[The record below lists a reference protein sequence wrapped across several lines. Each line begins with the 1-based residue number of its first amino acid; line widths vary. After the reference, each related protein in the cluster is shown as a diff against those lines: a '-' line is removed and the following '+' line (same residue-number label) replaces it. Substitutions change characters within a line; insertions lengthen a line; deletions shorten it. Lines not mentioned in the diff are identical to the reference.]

1 MRNARGQGRVPAALN
16 LASSAHDTF
25 AAGAGVLD
33 AAHAAEDTA
42 LAAEAAGVP
51 RAPSSALGLGAFAE
65 AQRAATRRMEG
76 LPRAPSSATFPHFP
90 PSVRAQHR
98 APTAEARA
106 ASPVAA
112 AASLAPA
119 TYARARSSDTRTTL
133 PSPSFPRRPM
143 SSADTRGP
151 AAGSLLRSDPAS
163 PALRE
168 YAASSASHTPRLGA
182 HGARFPYTAAAAAA
196 SDQRTQL
203 HVRNLPYSVRW
214 QDVKDLFR
222 RAGTV
227 LRADVHLTA
236 DNRSC
241 GTGTVLFATE
251 DDALR
256 AVDALHGYTW
266 QGRVLDVQLESPSR
280 PSSGLA
286 HHAPGGTAS
295 PASPRVGG
303 VESLPLPPPPPLRF
317 VPYTTPSDAEMA
329 WPPMPMAPMPPH
341 APPTAPPALPFPGR
355 VLFIGNLPFNC
366 QWQDLKDLFRAAG
379 NIQRADVALNADG
392 RSRGFGT
399 VLFASPE
406 DAQNA
411 VRLYHGYELN
421 GRVLKVHF
429 DRLAHYGPVHGIPT
443 EPAQYTAAFA
453 SPAAAGDAARRGAT
467 AIDGESLVA
476 PSGRPSADA
485 RVHASAAAA
494 ASAAGAAAAA
504 HWHEPHAAPAAHGGA
519 RRPERIA
526 LPPPAPTVPP
536 AAGTPGLGVPM
547 TPGMPG
553 FLMRPVLDTPPLYP
567 SSLLSPGA
575 GPWSPAGGAPPM
587 VLGGMPAPYGS
598 AAPGAPLDYLSSM
611 TMPYTPGAELGG
623 MHGINSA
630 AFFPHAANLP
640 PTPHWSQPV
649 RPRQEAPVLTPAAL
663 GDVQP
668 TPGAPHAPHGG
679 DANAASGAG
688 EAADEYPFP
697 SVPAPTDT
705 TPTPA
710 RGAEPSGGATP
721 TGATPMHAPPAPG
734 VHDLNAALA
743 SLDIGARAPTP
754 RDVNEK
760 EGHEQATTQRA

>member
-16 LASSAHDTF
+16 LSSSAHDIYS
-25 AAGAGVLD
+25 AGTGAFD
-33 AAHAAEDTA
+33 AAYPAED
-42 LAAEAAGVP
+42 AAFAPEAPGVP
-51 RAPSSALGLGAFAE
+51 RAPSSALGLGGFAE
-65 AQRAATRRMEG
+65 AQRAVTKHMNG
-76 LPRAPSSATFPHFP
+76 LPRAPSSATFAHFP
-90 PSVRAQHR
+90 SDIHTQRRVPS
-98 APTAEARA
+98 AEARTV
-106 ASPVAA
+106 SPAPG
-112 AASLAPA
+112 AASLAPS
-119 TYARARSSDTRTTL
+119 TYTRARSTDTRGTTL
-133 PSPSFPRRPM
+133 PSPSFPRRPV
-143 SSADTRGP
+143 SSADTRGGG
-151 AAGSLLRSDPAS
+151 AGSLLRSDPAS

-168 YAASSASHTPRLGA
+168 YAASSAAHTPRLGTA
-182 HGARFPYTAAAAAA
+182 GTRFPYTAAAAAA

-241 GTGTVLFATE
+241 GTGTVLLATE

-266 QGRVLDVQLESPSR
+266 QGRVLDVQLEPPSR

-286 HHAPGGTAS
+286 HDAPAPAAS
-295 PASPRVGG
+295 PSSVRASGP
-303 VESLPLPPPPPLRF
+303 EPLPPPPPPALRF
-317 VPYTTPSDAEMA
+317 VPYAPPSDAEMA

-341 APPTAPPALPFPGR
+341 APPTSLPFPGR

-453 SPAAAGDAARRGAT
+453 SPAPSAMESARRGAA
-467 AIDGESLVA
+467 AIDGDSLDV
-476 PSGRPSADA
+476 PSMRTSADA

-494 ASAAGAAAAA
+494 AGAAGAAAAA
-504 HWHEPHAAPAAHGGA
+504 HWHEPHAHAAASAASGGA

-526 LPPPAPTVPP
+526 LPPLAPTAPP
-536 AAGTPGLGVPM
+536 AGATPGLGVPM

-553 FLMRPVLDTPPLYP
+553 FMMRPVLDTPPLYP

-575 GPWSPAGGAPPM
+575 GPWSSAGGGAPPM
-587 VLGGMPAPYGS
+587 MLGGLPAPYGN
-598 AAPGAPLDYLSSM
+598 AAPGASLDYVPSM
-611 TMPYTPGAELGG
+611 SMPYAHGTELGG
-623 MHGINSA
+623 MHGMNPA

-649 RPRQEAPVLTPAAL
+649 RPRHEPPALTPAAL
-663 GDVQP
+663 GDGVQP
-668 TPGAPHAPHGG
+668 TPGAPHMA
-679 DANAASGAG
+679 DARAGAG
-688 EAADEYPFP
+688 AGAADEYPFP

-705 TPTPA
+705 APSH
-710 RGAEPSGGATP
+710 GASASDGATP
-721 TGATPMHAPPAPG
+721 TGATPTHAPPAPG
-734 VHDLNAALA
+734 VGELSDALAAL
-743 SLDIGARAPTP
+743 DVGARAPTP
-754 RDVNEK
+754 R
-760 EGHEQATTQRA
+760 GA